1 MKLTKFISAI
11 CMIILINHSE
21 AGYAQNSYGW
31 ERVYNSIYGIEGSYV
46 RRTSDDTKLW
56 LVRPVY
62 NLFGTGY
69 YDFIKYRESS
79 NSWYPVSNTI
89 FKAVYYQYSYG
100 QYTISGYENPP
111 CFEVSPLD
119 TSFVLVNTTV
129 SHFNSQPYDKRLYC
143 SYNNGLSILDI
154 LDFQYVRFHGIVI
167 NPLNDSICYATFGDT
182 IVKSTNRGASW
193 LGHSG
198 LFSFSGRLEI
208 NPVDTNILYAIDDS
222 LWLSTNGGMDFQVT
236 SEKKFSQFQIG
247 SSGLELVATANHRL
261 YASLDKG
268 FTWIARDS
276 LSDII
281 TAIDTDPDNENII
294 YAGTDRG
301 LYKSTNS
308 GINFQFFNNSFSP
321 TRKIQFICKQPATNF
336 VYVVTDEAVY
346 KCWNSFL
353 VDAEDISIAL
363 PREFRLQ
370 QNYPNPFNPST
381 KISYELHAA
390 GYIILKVFDAL
401 GKEVVTLVNERK
413 NAGSHEVE
421 FNASNLPSGVYFYS
435 LYVDGKLLGVKRM
448 SLVK

>member
-1 MKLTKFISAI
+1 M
-11 CMIILINHSE
+11 
-21 AGYAQNSYGW
+21 
-31 ERVYNSIYGIEGSYV
+31 
-46 RRTSDDTKLW
+46 
-56 LVRPVY
+56 
-62 NLFGTGY
+62 
-69 YDFIKYRESS
+69 
-79 NSWYPVSNTI
+79 
-89 FKAVYYQYSYG
+89 YYQYYYG
-100 QYTISGYENPP
+100 GFTIRGYAYPP
-111 CFEVSPLD
+111 SFAISQLD
-119 TSFVLVNTTV
+119 TSFILVNTTV
-129 SHFNSQPYDKRLYC
+129 GHPDSSPFDKRLYC
-143 SYNNGLSILDI
+143 SYNNGLSFLDI
-154 LDFQYVRFHGIVI
+154 LAFQYKWFHGIAI
-167 NPLNDSICYATFGDT
+167 NPLNDSICYATFGDS

-193 LGHSG
+193 LRHSA

-222 LWLSTNGGMDFQVT
+222 LWISTNGGLDFQIT

-281 TAIDTDPDNENII
+281 TAIDTDPDNENTI

-353 VDAEDISIAL
+353 VDAEDNSIAL
-363 PREFRLQ
+363 PREFKLQ

-381 KISYELHAA
+381 KISYNLRSAS
-390 GYIILKVFDAL
+390 YIELKVYDIS
-401 GKEVVTLVNERK
+401 GKFITSLVNTNQ

-421 FNASNLPSGVYFYS
+421 FNAVDLSSGVYFYS
-435 LYVDGKLLGVKRM
+435 LNVDGKQMDVKRM
-448 SLVK
+448 TLMK